1 MADWVF
7 LRHGQSVAN
16 AAGRV
21 TGHADSP
28 LTGLGRSQAA
38 EAASVLADVPF
49 QRAFSSHL
57 SRAVETARI
66 VLEGRGLTALQAPQL
81 AERDVGEFGGRLLR
95 ELRDTQENELLLGW
109 FTHPPGGESLADVA
123 LRSLPFLAGLP
134 PVEGPTLVV
143 AHGGLLRVV
152 VGLLDG
158 LPIEEGARW
167 KLPNCEPMT
176 RTLEP
181 DTFSKLV
188 AEHGPRLFPAG
199 ASHA

>member
-28 LTGLGRSQAA
+28 LTELGRTQAGS
-38 EAASVLADVPF
+38 AAGLLADIPF

-57 SRAVETARI
+57 CRAVDTARI
-66 VLEGRGLTALQAPQL
+66 VLEGRGMTAIQAPEI
-81 AERDVGEFGGRLLR
+81 AERDVGGFEGRILQ
-95 ELRDTQENELLLGW
+95 ELRDTRENELLLGW
-109 FTHPPGGESLADVA
+109 FTRPPGGESLADVA
-123 LRSLPFLAGLP
+123 RRSLPFLAGIP

-176 RTLEP
+176 RALEP

-188 AEHGPRLFPAG
+188 AEQGPRLFPPG